1 MSARRPWSGNPGV
14 GGNGGGGALG
24 RGASGHP
31 GDVDTSSLPGAHV
44 HSSSFKVAAG
54 EVGIGQTG
62 FSLQQRKAALA
73 KPLVLLPTPRWFG
86 ES

>member
-1 MSARRPWSGNPGV
+1 MGLGAR
-14 GGNGGGGALG
+14 
-24 RGASGHP
+24 GHP
-31 GDVDTSSLPGAHV
+31 GDADASSLPGAHV

-62 FSLQQRKAALA
+62 FSLPQRKAAFA